1 VWNGSI
7 HHGPEVKS
15 VYHGPATVST
25 EKLNGVG
32 VCGRSMAQKL
42 IMGGPRE
49 REREGLLVL
58 TKGETCQRDE
68 GDGLAAAAGD
78 S

>member
-1 VWNGSI
+1 VEWVYTTWTRGQVSLSWTSNSVGREAQRSGRVRPLHGAEA
-7 HHGPEVKS
+7 HHG
-15 VYHGPATVST
+15 
-25 EKLNGVG
+25 GVL
-32 VCGRSMAQKL
+32 K
-42 IMGGPRE
+42 RE
-49 REREGLLVL
+49 RGGLLVL

>member
-49 REREGLLVL
+49 RERGVA
-58 TKGETCQRDE
+58 GAHQRRN
-68 GDGLAAAAGD
+68 LSAR
-78 S
+78 